1 MQGIKILV
9 VDDIQTNV
17 ALITAII
24 KKLNVQFE
32 TASNGKEA
40 LQKLETFSP
49 HIVLLDLMMPDID
62 GLEMIKII
70 RKDHTK
76 EQMAI
81 IVTSA
86 LTDDATIA
94 QCKELGANEY
104 ITKPIMPNEL
114 LTTIQLTALNI
125 T

>member
-1 MQGIKILV
+1 MQAIKILV

-24 KKLNVQFE
+24 KKLNVQYE

-40 LQKLETFSP
+40 LEKIKSFSP

-62 GLEMIKII
+62 GQEMIKII
-70 RKDHTK
+70 RKDYTK
-76 EQMAI
+76 EQLSI

-86 LTDDATIA
+86 LTDEETINK
-94 QCKELGANEY
+94 CKELGCNDY

-114 LTTIQLTALNI
+114 LTTVQLNALNVI
-125 T
+125 